1 MESENS
7 LNKLKKSLD
16 KIVDNIS
23 NENGSGY
30 KKELDIE
37 IDKLERLYS
46 ELKEYADILKKSKS
60 SIKSI
65 SEVYSNLISLS
76 KLITDLK
83 EKKSKLEENDIRLIK
98 SAFEIVNKMQL
109 LELTTSKEADGSID
123 ISVLLKQLN

>member
-23 NENGSGY
+23 NESGSEY

-37 IDKLERLYS
+37 IEKLEKLYS

-83 EKKSKLEENDIRLIK
+83 EKKSKLEENDIKLIK